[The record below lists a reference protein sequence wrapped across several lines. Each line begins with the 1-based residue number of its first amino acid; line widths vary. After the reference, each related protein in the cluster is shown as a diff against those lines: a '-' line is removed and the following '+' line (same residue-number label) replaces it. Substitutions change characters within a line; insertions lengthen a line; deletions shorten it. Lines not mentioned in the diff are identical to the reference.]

1 MSSMAAI
8 IVPVRLPNFDSRIIE
23 DLAPLSRVP
32 QGKLEPIIAAAVKLV
47 TNNDNSDAPVTEAAA
62 ALQSRTEQLQPLVY
76 GLAVV
81 FWECSKLRLQSEH
94 FKQAIEQLNLNAVVN
109 GALSAAFDREYTTVI
124 DKTTSFGMALPE
136 YQHLDYRL
144 DVEVG
149 RRTLVNATVP
159 SFQLRLDTT
168 QGGENESTHLR
179 ANYAS
184 MKKLLVGLE
193 KAVDEEKGTHARRF
207 QRYIR

>member
-1 MSSMAAI
+1 MAAI

>member
-1 MSSMAAI
+1 MAAI

-32 QGKLEPIIAAAVKLV
+32 EGKLEPIIAAAVKLV
-47 TNNDNSDAPVTEAAA
+47 TNNDNSDAPVAEAAA
-62 ALQSRTEQLQPLVY
+62 SLQSRTEQLQPLVY

>member
-1 MSSMAAI
+1 MAAI

-94 FKQAIEQLNLNAVVN
+94 FKQAIDQLNLNAVVN